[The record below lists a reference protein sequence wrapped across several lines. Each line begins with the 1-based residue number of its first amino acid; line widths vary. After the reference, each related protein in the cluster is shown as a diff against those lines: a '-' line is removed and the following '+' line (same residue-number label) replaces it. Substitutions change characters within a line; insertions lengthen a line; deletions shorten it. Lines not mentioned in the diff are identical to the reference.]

1 MMERP
6 SAYRCLARQAAI
18 WLLCAWLSRPIA
30 PPWLLGLPHDHMVE
44 LRPTRGAIVATPTPE
59 ETLQIFEARRAL
71 DAAIVRLTMQKAQ
84 QDDFERLSNHLRRE
98 HASMHKVDQPSRVRL
113 ASAFHLELAAIANNA
128 ILEGYLKEIVSRS
141 SLIVA
146 LYEPW
151 SNASCEHHEH
161 ASIVTCMEQG
171 DPAAR

>member
-1 MMERP
+1 
-6 SAYRCLARQAAI
+6 
-18 WLLCAWLSRPIA
+18 
-30 PPWLLGLPHDHMVE
+30 MVE
-44 LRPTRGAIVATPTPE
+44 LRPTRGAIVITPTPE
-59 ETLQIFEARRAL
+59 ETRRIFEARRAL
-71 DAAIVRLTMQKAQ
+71 DAAIVSLATQNAQ
-84 QDDFERLSNHLRRE
+84 PTDFERLSNHLRRE

-161 ASIVTCMEQG
+161 ASIVACMEQG
-171 DPAAR
+171 DPAGAIALMEQRLLELEQNICLAEPQPEPSLKDRLGL